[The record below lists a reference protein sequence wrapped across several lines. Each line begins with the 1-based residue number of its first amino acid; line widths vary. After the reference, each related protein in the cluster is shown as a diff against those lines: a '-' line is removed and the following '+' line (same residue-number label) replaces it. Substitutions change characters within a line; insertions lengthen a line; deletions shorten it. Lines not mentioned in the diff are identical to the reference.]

1 VSELMASTKTRL
13 VPALFYGVVAVI
25 AIVTT
30 ALLVS
35 QAQPLR
41 GLQIALSIL
50 LVTLC
55 GSLDFSR
62 DRHLPFLIRPASA
75 VTASVIVGSIAAPTL
90 GWDQYRDFMILWVC
104 LVIGVIFG
112 VLATQSNALFDGR
125 QFRAMDKVLLVRL
138 SKITLLVSAF
148 SAGAFFAWQGI
159 PALGG
164 NVEQGRVD
172 AAVSGSGYLRLVAY
186 LSIPAVHMLFA
197 ARHRLAVPALC
208 FSTLVIL
215 GLANRSPLL
224 YLFVPLLLVF
234 GAQRRFKLTS
244 LRIVGAVAVA
254 AVLVLSIGTFRVF
267 SEDQFVRY
275 DEYRVDLSTGN
286 YLGVAATTLT
296 QYAEVVADNAVLTKS
311 LVDEGAIPLKFGST
325 YVTLFIS
332 ALPGEQLSL
341 DRLIKQTSGASFVG
355 GGTPPTL
362 MGEAY
367 VNFGYPGVIGI
378 GVLVVGLLR
387 YWSDRYRRS
396 VEFGD
401 PLIRDATAGVYG
413 YMLCWVVGSPVAGL
427 AGASTLPLAG
437 AILIVLLRSVSMRY
451 LTRPS

>member
-1 VSELMASTKTRL
+1 MGDMVLKLRTT
-13 VPALFYGVVAVI
+13 LFFVTVVAI
-25 AIVTT
+25 AISLTIW
-30 ALLVS
+30 LVS
-35 QAQPLR
+35 QPQPLM

-50 LVTLC
+50 LVVLC
-55 GSLDFSR
+55 GSLDFAR
-62 DRHLPFLIRPASA
+62 DRDLPFLIRPASA

-104 LVIGVIFG
+104 LVIGVILG
-112 VLATQSNALFDGR
+112 VLATQSDTLFEGR
-125 QFRAMDKVLLVRL
+125 QFRAIDRSLLVRL
-138 SKITLLVSAF
+138 SKLTLIVSAF

-208 FSTLVIL
+208 FSLLVIL

-234 GAQRRFKLTS
+234 GAQKRFRLS
-244 LRIVGAVAVA
+244 SMRIIGAVAIA

-286 YLGVAATTLT
+286 YLGVATTTLT
-296 QYAEVVADNAVLTKS
+296 QYAEVVADNAVLTKT

-325 YVTLFIS
+325 YITLFIS
-332 ALPGEQLSL
+332 AFPGEQLSL

-367 VNFGYPGVIGI
+367 VNFGIPGVIGI
-378 GVLVVGLLR
+378 GIFVVGLLR

-396 VEFGD
+396 VKFGD
-401 PLIRDATAGVYG
+401 PLIRDTTAGVYG

-451 LTRPS
+451 VAKPS